1 MDEYLSILRRRYY
14 ILPCAEPLG
23 IGVSGEFSV
32 TCVVAEDDCCVVKYV
47 VRNVLWLPF
56 VVDWSIGVAVV
67 FSVIVTDDVEIVWP
81 LWVVN
86 VVRNVVHFAGD
97 IPRDIA
103 LVVVDEANVVEAR
116 VLVVTL

>member
-47 VRNVLWLPF
+47 VRNVL
-56 VVDWSIGVAVV
+56 
-67 FSVIVTDDVEIVWP
+67 
-81 LWVVN
+81 
-86 VVRNVVHFAGD
+86 
-97 IPRDIA
+97 
-103 LVVVDEANVVEAR
+103 
-116 VLVVTL
+116 